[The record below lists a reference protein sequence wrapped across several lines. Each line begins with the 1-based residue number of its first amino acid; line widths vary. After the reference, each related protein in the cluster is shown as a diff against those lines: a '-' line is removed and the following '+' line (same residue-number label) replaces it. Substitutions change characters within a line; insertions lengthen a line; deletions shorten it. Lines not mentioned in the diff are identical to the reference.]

1 MSDKS
6 VILIVVVILFLFL
19 IYTTLKSRKAAK
31 YDVTVGDVIYKGLV
45 RNRWDSLDDTRDEM
59 CFHKSDGKKSGY
71 QSISLLPEKKL
82 ARRRNNGTET

>member
-59 CFHKSDGKKSGY
+59 CFHKADGKKIWLSKHFT
-71 QSISLLPEKKL
+71 ITREEVEEVKEAKK
-82 ARRRNNGTET
+82 

>member
-59 CFHKSDGKKSGY
+59 CFHKSDGKKIWLSKHFTITREEVG
-71 QSISLLPEKKL
+71 EAKK
-82 ARRRNNGTET
+82 